1 MDLRFDSRA
10 PVCGSARTCTIRQ
23 VSCRALPDNA
33 FIHPVSTAGHRFA
46 RTHGLRLPQPRVV
59 LEIPMATASSFVK
72 AAASVLALSLFS
84 HAAPAADVSIVPS
97 LRTVTFDCDRIVIP
111 DKSFLSVEV
120 NRDAKKG
127 VYVYR
132 YTVRSSDAAAPAV
145 HGILFKDLADNTKT
159 STQGEGVVDAITL
172 ESAAAPGVVRYSL
185 IGEVEAGLTDEQL
198 ASLAELFGG
207 NKERMLGSVDDV
219 TAKSCT
225 YSKGKDVFD
234 RGMTGTI
241 VGPSRT
247 KMIKALLTPPPPDAT
262 DREIE
267 MQSGDAAALLME
279 NLDPESIVVTDS
291 RALPLLVGP
300 AALERKKDGTPVVRF
315 TFESTSVACNA
326 RGVLVH
332 GRMRDGTPVAAS
344 VDVEPST
351 CPSQIDQAQL
361 VLPPAS

>member
-1 MDLRFDSRA
+1 LA
-10 PVCGSARTCTIRQ
+10 GIR
-23 VSCRALPDNA
+23 
-33 FIHPVSTAGHRFA
+33 
-46 RTHGLRLPQPRVV
+46 GLRLPQPRVV

-72 AAASVLALSLFS
+72 GAASVLALSLFS

-120 NRDAKKG
+120 GRDANKG

-132 YTVRSSDAAAPAV
+132 YTVHSSDAAAPAV

-159 STQGEGVVDAITL
+159 SAQGEGVVDAITL

-198 ASLAELFGG
+198 ASLAAQFGG

-219 TAKSCT
+219 TAKSCA

-241 VGPSRT
+241 VGPSGTR
-247 KMIKALLTPPPPDAT
+247 MIKALLTPPPPDAT

-267 MQSGDAAALLME
+267 IQSGDAALAME
-279 NLDPESIVVTDS
+279 DLDPGSIVVTDS

-326 RGVLVH
+326 RGVMVH
-332 GRMRDGTPVAAS
+332 GKMRDGTPVAAG